1 MSEIETYIAV
11 DQLFGGGE
19 LLAGPQG
26 LGDKTWGSSYLR
38 DVAFKAMSLRTKP

>member
-11 DQLFGGGE
+11 EQFFGGGGLFGG
-19 LLAGPQG
+19 APG

-38 DVAFKAMSLRTKP
+38 SVTFKAISLRTKP